1 MMNQISASEPGWD
14 ASLYQKNYGFIWQYG
29 ENLIDLLAPQPGERI
44 LDLGC
49 GTGQLTTK
57 IAKTGAEVVGI
68 DRSPEMIATA
78 RQNYP
83 ELLFEVADARQLQFS
98 QPFDA
103 VFSNAVLHW
112 ILEPDAAIRSIHQA
126 LKPGGRFV
134 AEFGGKGNVNGVVTA
149 LKEALVALGC
159 SIDSNLWYFPSISDY
174 TTRLEQHGFEV
185 TYAALFDRPTALE
198 SGETGLVNWLQM
210 FAEKFIGGLPNEQQ
224 TEVMRSIE
232 TRLRPLFFQNGI
244 WTIDYRRIQ
253 IRAIRR

>member
-1 MMNQISASEPGWD
+1 MMNQISVSEPGWN

-57 IAKTGAEVVGI
+57 IAETGAEVVGI

-78 RQNYP
+78 KQNYP
-83 ELLFEVADARQLQFS
+83 ELLFEVADARQLQFP

-112 ILEPDAAIRSIHQA
+112 ILEPDAAIRSIYQA
-126 LKPGGRFV
+126 LKPGGRLV
-134 AEFGGKGNVNGVVTA
+134 AEFGGKGNVNGVVAA
-149 LKEALVALGC
+149 LKEALVAVGC

-174 TTRLEQHGFEV
+174 TTRLEQQGFEV
-185 TYAALFDRPTALE
+185 TYAALFDRRTALA

-224 TEVMRSIE
+224 TEVIRSIE
-232 TRLRPLFFQNGI
+232 TRLRPLFFQNGT

>member
-1 MMNQISASEPGWD
+1 MMNQISVSEPGWN

-57 IAKTGAEVVGI
+57 IAETGAEVVGI

-78 RQNYP
+78 KQNYP
-83 ELLFEVADARQLQFS
+83 ELLFEVADARQLQFP

-112 ILEPDAAIRSIHQA
+112 ILEPDAAIRSIYQA
-126 LKPGGRFV
+126 LKPGGRLV
-134 AEFGGKGNVNGVVTA
+134 AEFGGKGNVNGVVAA
-149 LKEALVALGC
+149 LKEALVAVGW

-174 TTRLEQHGFEV
+174 TTRLEQQGFEV
-185 TYAALFDRPTALE
+185 TYAALFDRPTALA

-224 TEVMRSIE
+224 TEVIRSIE
-232 TRLRPLFFQNGI
+232 TRLRPLFFQNGT